1 MEAGE
6 IVPLRPV
13 LAIGQLNVNGLVY
26 WDSRISELYRKG
38 FESSYDIYLKCQKHC
53 IHGSSWEKS

>member
-13 LAIGQLNVNGLVY
+13 LAIGQLNVNSLIY

-38 FESSYDIYLKCQKHC
+38 FEHS
-53 IHGSSWEKS
+53 

>member
-13 LAIGQLNVNGLVY
+13 LAIGQLNVNSLIY
-26 WDSRISELYRKG
+26 WDSELYRKG
-38 FESSYDIYLKCQKHC
+38 FEHSYGIYLKCQEHC
-53 IHGSSWEKS
+53 IHGSSWEKT